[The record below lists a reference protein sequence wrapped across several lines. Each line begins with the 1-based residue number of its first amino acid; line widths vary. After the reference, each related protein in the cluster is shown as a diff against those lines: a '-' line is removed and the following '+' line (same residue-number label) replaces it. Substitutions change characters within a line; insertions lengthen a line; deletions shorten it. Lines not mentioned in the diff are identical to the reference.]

1 MQVLFGL
8 FLADERN
15 TVAEVDRCGS
25 IGKAPCRTGIC
36 AFGIILLVQL
46 VPFSRMPA
54 LYRLLLCFYI
64 YIDIGVVISCWRPL
78 MKFSLA

>member
-36 AFGIILLVQL
+36 AFGIILACFNSAV
-46 VPFSRMPA
+46 FEDA
-54 LYRLLLCFYI
+54 GAYRLLLCFYL
-64 YIDIGVVISCWRPL
+64 YIDIGVVI
-78 MKFSLA
+78 